1 LLRFFASL
9 SREFMDEDDLEIEID
24 LGEISAPPRSAP
36 PEEPR
41 PSEVGTLPPR
51 FARLVDGIEQARL
64 RSLVAHIYARHLK
77 ALGTLEAIERVLT
90 GRGTAEVARLF
101 DVLRNQCA
109 NLLAYIT
116 EAVASADFL
125 DADVKD
131 TLDGNRFVIAHEMSK
146 VFRMDFPAL
155 TDANEAPYSRSEL
168 TRAWG
173 LMNNC
178 LQQTAITLAQAF
190 DPAACGE
197 QLFEDYQSKIE
208 NSLTLYRD
216 LNLLLQKVNRAQK
229 ANGILL
235 KHSLIRH
242 LELFRDETMHFLMYK
257 DWAEFESFVEKIK
270 DAFEEIE
277 SFDNVLQEFAPY
289 LDTLIHHV
297 GMREVLRHVGAASA
311 QGASL
316 PPRSEPAGAGWPAI

>member
-1 LLRFFASL
+1 MA
-9 SREFMDEDDLEIEID
+9 EDELEIEID
-24 LGEISAPPRSAP
+24 LGDVLTPPSP
-36 PEEPR
+36 IP
-41 PSEVGTLPPR
+41 PSEARPAAVALPPR
-51 FARLVDGIEQARL
+51 FAQLVDGIEPARL
-64 RSLVAHIYARHLK
+64 RNLITQIYARHLK
-77 ALGTLEAIERVLT
+77 ALGTLGAIERILKESGVT
-90 GRGTAEVARLF
+90 EVARLF

-109 NLLAYIT
+109 NLLAYVT

-125 DADVKD
+125 NEDVKD
-131 TLDGNRFVIAHEMSK
+131 TLDGMRFVVAHEMSK
-146 VFRMDFPAL
+146 VFRMDFRAL
-155 TDANEAPYSRSEL
+155 TGATGAPYSRSEL

-190 DPAACGE
+190 DPAASGE
-197 QLFEDYQSKIE
+197 RLFEDYQDKVE
-208 NSLTLYRD
+208 NSLALYRD
-216 LNLLLQKVNRAQK
+216 LNLLVQKVKRARK

-257 DWAEFESFVEKIK
+257 DWAEFESFVEKVK

-277 SFDNVLQEFAPY
+277 SFDKVLNEFAPY

-297 GMREVLRHVGAASA
+297 GMREVLRHVGAARP
-311 QGASL
+311 QGGPVPQRLAS
-316 PPRSEPAGAGWPAI
+316 AGAGRPAI

>member
-1 LLRFFASL
+1 
-9 SREFMDEDDLEIEID
+9 MTDDDLEIEID
-24 LGEISAPPRSAP
+24 LGEIFAAPLPAPPGEA
-36 PEEPR
+36 R
-41 PSEVGTLPPR
+41 PAAGALPPR
-51 FARLVDGIEQARL
+51 FAQLVNGIEPVGL
-64 RSLVAHIYARHLK
+64 RNLVAQIYARQLK
-77 ALGTLEAIERVLT
+77 ALGTLGAVERILT
-90 GRGTAEVARLF
+90 ERGVTEVARLF

-116 EAVASADFL
+116 ETVASADFI
-125 DADVKD
+125 DEDMKE
-131 TLDGNRFVIAHEMSK
+131 TLDGMRFVIAHEMSK

-155 TDANEAPYSRSEL
+155 TGATAAPYSRAGL

-173 LMNNC
+173 LMHNC

-197 QLFEDYQSKIE
+197 RLFEDYQSKVE
-208 NSLTLYRD
+208 NSLALYRD
-216 LNLLLQKVNRAQK
+216 LNLLLQKVTRAQK

-257 DWAEFESFVEKIK
+257 DWAEFENFVEKIK

-297 GMREVLRHVGAASA
+297 GMREVLRHVGAVGP

-316 PPRSEPAGAGWPAI
+316 PPRIEPAGAGWPAI